1 MHGES
6 RDIAPDEDRLNYV
19 HTPGVSNG
27 HELLS
32 SHDLEEDRVHF
43 NNHYVRLRGLTN
55 GNQHGVQSR
64 VSYNLHSEPV
74 DTTSDAVGSIE
85 QRVFPGLPQRRQA
98 FNAAGYYK
106 SEENRLTTFSD
117 WRYQRVVK
125 KEDLARNGFIYTGT
139 ADKVGFVRNVG
150 TVRWTSLF
158 ITQCLCH
165 TPRRIYLQLCS
176 YAIPLFPLVPFI

>member
-32 SHDLEEDRVHF
+32 SHDLEEDTAHF
-43 NNHYVRLRGLTN
+43 NNHHVRGLTN

-117 WRYQRVVK
+117 WRYQGVVK

-150 TVRWTSLF
+150 TVQWTSLF